1 LAATAAPPAAAD
13 VIIDVYASSAP
24 NIFGSPSWGGYLSNA
39 MNALQNELSNVGG
52 SRDTTPTAYEQLGDK
67 FVPGDV
73 MVTSFNSWRG
83 VANPA
88 APFAA
93 EFGNRI
99 HFGLLARGTDGMQFS
114 LSEVNYNVTSSD
126 SGNFLGFAGNLAGTT
141 LNGTTRIGV
150 LYGTNGVWDNGGGDD
165 ILLVANQNDAFLM
178 DALIYVGVGNA
189 FWPTVPTDGPTG
201 QDALNN
207 FAAWIDLNVQTIT
220 GTYSIGDFSG
230 SAVLTN
236 ASEPAAIAIFGLA
249 LAGIAAAARR
259 RRLSPAAPLPA

>member
-1 LAATAAPPAAAD
+1 MPARFPRPARPAAAGLASALAAFAAAPAAAD

-24 NIFGSPSWGGYLSNA
+24 NIFGSPSWNGYLSNA

-52 SRDTTPTAYEQLGDK
+52 SRDTIPTAYEQLGGK

-83 VANPA
+83 VASPA

-93 EFGNRI
+93 ELGNRI

-114 LSEVNYNVTSSD
+114 LNQVSYNVTSSD
-126 SGNFLGFAGNLAGTT
+126 SGNILGFAGNLAGTT

-150 LYGTNGVWDNGGGDD
+150 DYGTNGVWDNGGGDD

-207 FAAWIDLNVQTIT
+207 F
-220 GTYSIGDFSG
+220 
-230 SAVLTN
+230 
-236 ASEPAAIAIFGLA
+236 
-249 LAGIAAAARR
+249 
-259 RRLSPAAPLPA
+259 